1 MFRRRTSS
9 PGKIHYRIN
18 IDKSMSSSLRAY
30 PSGLPPATS
39 LGIYLYYGIIDR

>member
-1 MFRRRTSS
+1 MIYCEEDVVPKGWGGDFPSS
-9 PGKIHYRIN
+9 I
-18 IDKSMSSSLRAY
+18 RAY

>member
-1 MFRRRTSS
+1 MIYCEEDVVPKGGREGGL
-9 PGKIHYRIN
+9 P
-18 IDKSMSSSLRAY
+18 SSLRAY

>member
-1 MFRRRTSS
+1 MIYCEEDVV
-9 PGKIHYRIN
+9 PN
-18 IDKSMSSSLRAY
+18 RAY

>member
-1 MFRRRTSS
+1 MISCEEDVV
-9 PGKIHYRIN
+9 PKGGGLP
-18 IDKSMSSSLRAY
+18 SSLRAY